1 MKPICQRF
9 WSEINFAFM
18 TKNWQECL
26 EDMYRNWKQDA
37 ILIHRSCQVDRQNLL
52 ISNWRD
58 FRIQKGEIKM
68 EHCNVLWIAV
78 YQPQY
83 WTSIIGNVCNAN
95 IRSPLLF
102 FHSKQIVIPT
112 RLYGIAWQLLIVWSI
127 I

>member
-1 MKPICQRF
+1 MKPICQRI

-52 ISNWRD
+52 ISNWSD
-58 FRIQKGEIKM
+58 FMIQKGEIEM

-83 WTSIIGNVCNAN
+83 
-95 IRSPLLF
+95 
-102 FHSKQIVIPT
+102 
-112 RLYGIAWQLLIVWSI
+112 
-127 I
+127 